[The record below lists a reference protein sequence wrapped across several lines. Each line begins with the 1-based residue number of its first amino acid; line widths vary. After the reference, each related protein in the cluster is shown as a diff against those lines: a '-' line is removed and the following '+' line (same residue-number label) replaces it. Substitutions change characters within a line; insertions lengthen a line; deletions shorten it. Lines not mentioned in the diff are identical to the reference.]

1 MLEVPLLNYETYYD
15 EVTTVE
21 NEGLPI
27 YVFKN
32 VRINPHLKDKK
43 HYEMPGYW
51 MGISDGGR
59 QYGHYLKEYVGGY
72 VYCQSIFKDLKPFF
86 IEPHSG
92 KDVYG
97 SHPLSH
103 IINFCNEKIMN
114 DFGDQRVYL
123 YGNEIH
129 ETSFFIENLV
139 IMMDNQK
146 LLFNLQFPFFSEHH
160 CPQVSKALAKYF
172 GEYKVT
178 DESMPKKIFMSRK
191 NVSEDLKKQNL
202 HVHNYFKMRY
212 FDEWIEDAIEQAFID
227 KGYYIVTWSG
237 MLLQDQIKVAHNA
250 THMAGITGTS
260 FHNAIW
266 SQNGT
271 KIYAVRPNNVYMFDW
286 EHDIVNSLEDI
297 SYNYIDTWDCKS
309 YEEIYD
315 LVFNSINDES

>member
-15 EVTTVE
+15 EVLTVE

-43 HYEMPGYW
+43 HYDMPGYW

-59 QYGHYLKEYVGGY
+59 QYGHYLKEYVGGFI
-72 VYCQSIFKDLKPFF
+72 YCQSIFKDLKPFF

-92 KDVYG
+92 VDVYG

-114 DFGDQRVYL
+114 DFGEQKVYL

-129 ETSFFIENLV
+129 ETSLFIENLV

-172 GEYKVT
+172 GEYKIT

-202 HVHNYFKMRY
+202 HVHNYFKNRY
-212 FDEWIEDAIEQAFID
+212 FEEWVEDAIEQAFID

-271 KIYAVRPNNVYMFDW
+271 KIYAVRPNNIYLFDW

-297 SYNYIDTWDCKS
+297 SYNYIDTWECKS
-309 YEEIYD
+309 YEEIYN
-315 LVFNSINDES
+315 LVFNSIKDKS